1 MVLGRVG
8 SVSSSRVNVPQP
20 DPRQPVKPKSWAPS
34 GMVSWTILIVGE
46 RCRKVQV
53 MWAPA
58 VRVTV
63 ARRPA
68 RSTVPPGL
76 QVIWVSAQGTE
87 WQEVDATAAG
97 GV

>member
-1 MVLGRVG
+1 
-8 SVSSSRVNVPQP
+8 
-20 DPRQPVKPKSWAPS
+20 
-34 GMVSWTILIVGE
+34 
-46 RCRKVQV
+46 